1 MTTELTKVQKAM
13 SYVNT
18 VANKITTDSRE
29 QRWLN
34 NVRANKETYAA
45 GNATLRGL
53 TAFIV
58 CAGPSLEKN
67 AEQLKKMGRLGII
80 ICVDAAL
87 RHLLEVGV
95 KPDYCISIDS
105 DGRCMRFIEGLDTEG
120 ITLICMTTAAPE
132 VVQFW
137 KGPRYFVGAN
147 GGGDGK
153 LFAMSRQVKVERDLK
168 VGDYLDPIDDIS
180 IEFPGVIATL
190 NCGGN
195 VSTAAASFAY
205 EIIRAC
211 KLVFVGAD
219 FSWPEDPKGDSVFYA
234 GDHYKDMAKERKTSD
249 RVLSHP
255 GQDDEQLSTNMSLFA
270 FKQWHGGF
278 AGRCPNTHVNASEGG
293 ILGIGNDKYAVDGS
307 CGSGEKLSGW
317 EFLTL
322 AEAIEKY
329 TKRASE

>member
-13 SYVNT
+13 SYCNAA
-18 VANKITTDSRE
+18 ANKVTTKSRE
-29 QRWLN
+29 QRWDD
-34 NVRANKETYAA
+34 NVRANKETYVA

-67 AEQLKKMGRLGII
+67 AEQLKEMGRLGII

-105 DGRCMRFIEGLDTEG
+105 DGRCMKFVEGLDTSG
-120 ITLICMTTAAPE
+120 IALVCMTTASPE
-132 VVQFW
+132 LVQCW
-137 KGPRYFVGAN
+137 KGPRYWVGAN

-153 LFAMSRQVKVERDLK
+153 LFAMSRKVKVERDLK
-168 VGDYLDPIDDIS
+168 AGEYLDPICDVS
-180 IEFPGVIATL
+180 VEFPGVMATL

-205 EIIRAC
+205 EILRAC
-211 KLVFVGAD
+211 KLVFVGSD
-219 FSWPEDPKGDSVFYA
+219 FSWPNNDKFYA
-234 GDHYKDMAKERKTSD
+234 GGHYKDMSDERKNSD
-249 RVLSHP
+249 RILSHP
-255 GQDDEQLSTNMSLFA
+255 GAEDEQLNTNMSLFA
-270 FKQWHGGF
+270 FKQWHEGF
-278 AGRCPNTHVNASEGG
+278 ASRCPNTHVNASEGG
-293 ILGIGNDKYAVDGS
+293 ILGIGNDKYAMDGT
-307 CGSGEKLSGW
+307 CGTGEKLPGW